1 MLTSLPELA
10 IGFLIGVF
18 GWLLKDKINGVK
30 EIDQKLSSKLD
41 DLMKMVYDL
50 AASVKAIEDVSRR
63 VSRLED
69 QVSRIF
75 EHDKRS

>member
-1 MLTSLPELA
+1 MFTSLPELA
-10 IGFLIGVF
+10 IGFMIGVF

-50 AASVKAIEDVSRR
+50 AASVKAIETVGKKPR
-63 VSRLED
+63 
-69 QVSRIF
+69 
-75 EHDKRS
+75 